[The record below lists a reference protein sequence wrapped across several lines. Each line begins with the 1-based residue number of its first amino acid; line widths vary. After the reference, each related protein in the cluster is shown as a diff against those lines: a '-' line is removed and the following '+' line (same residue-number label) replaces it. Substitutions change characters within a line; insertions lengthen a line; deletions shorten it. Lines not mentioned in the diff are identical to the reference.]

1 MTAES
6 ERFCEACI
14 AGDLAV
20 VLKLIKADS
29 RLVNCRG
36 LVRAD
41 HREFMKQHGSEGGWA
56 PLHLAGHYGQ
66 LAVVKALVAN
76 GADMNALS
84 ENGEANTPLMAAVA
98 GRRIDVVKE
107 LLESGADPL
116 KTSAGGNY
124 NALTLAE
131 LDKKTEIAALI
142 RDFVGRQAKA

>member
-1 MTAES
+1 MTAQS

-20 VLKLIKADS
+20 VLELIKADS

-41 HREFMKQHGSEGGWA
+41 HREHMKRHGSEGGWS

-66 LAVVKALVAN
+66 PAVVKALVEN
-76 GADMNALS
+76 GADVNALS

-98 GRRIDVVKE
+98 GRRIDVIKE
-107 LLESGADPL
+107 LLESGADPF
-116 KTSAGGNY
+116 KPSAGGKY
-124 NALTLAE
+124 NAITLAE
-131 LDKKTEIAALI
+131 LDKKMEIAALL
-142 RDFVGRQAKA
+142 RDFAGRQTKT